1 MGFSMRLEGLDQLAD
16 QNGAVMAALR
26 QLESLVA
33 SVHIEPN
40 DDASLRAA
48 ISSIDDEV
56 DRLLLPYQ
64 ANSIV
69 AAIAD
74 QFKERAEENIRL
86 RASQLG
92 RT

>member
-16 QNGAVMAALR
+16 QYGVVIAALR
-26 QLESLVA
+26 ELENRVA
-33 SVHIEPN
+33 SVRVEPN
-40 DDASLRAA
+40 DEASLRAA
-48 ISSIDDEV
+48 IASIEDEV

-69 AAIAD
+69 AAIAG

-86 RASQLG
+86 RASQLR